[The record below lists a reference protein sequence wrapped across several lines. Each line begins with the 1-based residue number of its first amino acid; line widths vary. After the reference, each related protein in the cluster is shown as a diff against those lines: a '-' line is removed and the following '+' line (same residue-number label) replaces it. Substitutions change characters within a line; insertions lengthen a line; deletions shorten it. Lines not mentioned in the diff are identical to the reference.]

1 LRKSGRRPKHRWP
14 KSTSSGGL
22 FDVAARTATLS
33 EIEARMAAPDFWND
47 PEGAKKVVKHLTDI
61 KRPLERFQSLEAR
74 TRDGL
79 EMLDLIEAES
89 DLELARELEHEIDK
103 LQTDLREFEL
113 LVLLSGKYDSRA
125 AIVSLHAGAGGT
137 DAQDWV
143 ELLLRMYT
151 RWAERHGFQMDMLDS
166 LPGEEAGLKSVTVSV
181 KGDYAYGFLK
191 TEKGVHR
198 LVRISP
204 FDASGRRHT
213 SFASVE
219 VLPEIEEDNDIEIKP
234 EDLRV
239 DTYRSSG
246 AGGQH
251 VNKTDSAVRITHILS
266 GIVVT
271 CQNERSQHAN
281 RETAMR
287 ILKARLVD
295 LREQERE
302 KEIASLRGVYQE
314 IAWGSQIRSYV
325 FQPYSLVKDHR
336 TGVEE
341 GNVQAVM
348 DGDIDQFIQASLR
361 DHLQKRT
368 NPETQEVSP

>member
-1 LRKSGRRPKHRWP
+1 M
-14 KSTSSGGL
+14 
-22 FDVAARTATLS
+22 ARLS
-33 EIEARMAAPDFWND
+33 ELEARMGVPDFWNA
-47 PEGAKKVVKHLTDI
+47 PEDAKRVVKHLSDV
-61 KRPLERFQSLEAR
+61 KRPLDRFRSLEAR
-74 TRDGL
+74 AKDAR

-89 DLELARELEHEIDK
+89 DFELAGELEREIDE
-103 LQTDLREFEL
+103 LQADIREFEL

-125 AIVSLHAGAGGT
+125 AILSLHAGAGGT

-151 RWAERHGFQMDMLDS
+151 RWAERHGFVMDMLDS
-166 LPGEEAGLKSVTVSV
+166 LSGEEAGLKSVTVSV

-191 TEKGVHR
+191 CEKGVHR

-204 FDASGRRHT
+204 FDGSGRRHT

-219 VLPEIEEDNDIEIKP
+219 VLPEIEEDNDIDIRP

-239 DTYRSSG
+239 DTFRSSG

-251 VNKTDSAVRITHILS
+251 VNKTDSAVRITHILT
-266 GIVVT
+266 GVVVT

-281 RETAMR
+281 KETAMR
-287 ILKARLVD
+287 ILKARLAD

-302 KEIASLRGVYQE
+302 KEIALLRGTQQE

-361 DHLQKRT
+361 DHLQKHG
-368 NPETQEVSP
+368 NPETQEVVP